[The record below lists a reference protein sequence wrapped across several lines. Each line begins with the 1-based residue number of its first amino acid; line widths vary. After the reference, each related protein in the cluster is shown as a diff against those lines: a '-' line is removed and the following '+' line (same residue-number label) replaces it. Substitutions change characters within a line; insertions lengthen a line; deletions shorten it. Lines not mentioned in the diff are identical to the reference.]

1 MEGTGGCTFF
11 FFLLGQASQQFVE
24 PPADPAIYPT
34 CGTTF
39 QSRPGEKSRRE
50 STTPLLPPRIPCPFC
65 IFAIRR
71 GIWKVRRRPAA
82 PRAMDVCLLLLLLLT
97 AAVYGLL
104 SLPFRGPYPTHH
116 KKDMPTTAK
125 HPTSRLCCMNS
136 SGKLSLVLVS
146 ISNFL
151 GVAQEGGNNAHANTI
166 LSVAAFPEHT
176 QYTLPNAVPRRCSAM
191 LPYLAV
197 LLTCSIKRQ
206 EQHKYDFICRAAVG
220 HGTGLTAASIDVDRR
235 RS

>member
-1 MEGTGGCTFF
+1 MYLF

-50 STTPLLPPRIPCPFC
+50 SSTPLFASPNPMPLLHFCHPQGHLESQATTGCPSGHGCVFVVVVVDSCRLRFAEFAFPWPVPHPPQ
-65 IFAIRR
+65 
-71 GIWKVRRRPAA
+71 
-82 PRAMDVCLLLLLLLT
+82 
-97 AAVYGLL
+97 
-104 SLPFRGPYPTHH
+104 
-116 KKDMPTTAK
+116 KDMPTTAK

-146 ISNFL
+146 ISKFI

-220 HGTGLTAASIDVDRR
+220 HGAGLTAASIDVDRR

>member
-11 FFLLGQASQQFVE
+11 SFCWGKLANNLLSPLQTLRFTPRAGRRSN
-24 PPADPAIYPT
+24 PA
-34 CGTTF
+34 
-39 QSRPGEKSRRE
+39 RVKSRDANQQHHF
-50 STTPLLPPRIPCPFC
+50 LPPRIPCPFC

-82 PRAMDVCLLLLLLLT
+82 PRAMDVCLLLLLT

-104 SLPFRGPYPTHH
+104 SLPSRGPYPTHH
-116 KKDMPTTAK
+116 KRICQRP
-125 HPTSRLCCMNS
+125 PSIPPSRLCCMNS

-220 HGTGLTAASIDVDRR
+220 HGAGLTAASIDVDRR